1 MLNAY
6 VLTFNYHNVFF
17 SFFPTRLQELTASI
31 HIVQNIDYGMPE
43 KACKIYEHAIIQF
56 GEKPIL
62 MDGFGELLVSSG
74 DVDRA
79 KEVLRER
86 EREKEGKRERGED
99 YTFVFMCLCV

>member
-6 VLTFNYHNVFF
+6 VLTFNYHNAFF
-17 SFFPTRLQELTASI
+17 SFFFPTRLQELTASI

-62 MDGFGELLVSSG
+62 MDGFGELLVSLG

-79 KEVLRER
+79 KEVFRER
-86 EREKEGKRERGED
+86 ERERERGED
-99 YTFVFMCLCV
+99 YIFVFMCLYV